1 MQRRYQTW
9 IVAATAILMLCEQFI
24 KSPEIATAAKEVRSW
39 GLIVA
44 AFALGLGTVNLV
56 MIHGDK
62 ISKKKEGWSNSIV
75 LMAGLVVFAVMG
87 VVLGTSNK
95 TYTSMYDTMVSPMA
109 TALFGTL
116 IFYIV
121 SAGYRSF
128 VVRRLES
135 GVILASALIVML
147 AQIPLGRLI
156 SPAIPAAATWLQNI
170 PNNAGQR
177 GLVIGAAVGAV
188 ANGLRVMLGL
198 ERNFGG

>member
-9 IVAATAILMLCEQFI
+9 IVAATAILMLCEQFV
-24 KSPEIATAAKEVRSW
+24 KSPGLAAAAKEVRSW

-44 AFALGLGTVNLV
+44 AFALGLGTVNLT

-62 ISKKKEGWSNSIV
+62 ISKKKEGWFDSLV
-75 LMAGLVVFAVMG
+75 LMAGLVVFAIAG
-87 VVLGTSNK
+87 IVLGTSHK
-95 TYTSMYDTMVSPMA
+95 TYSAMYDTTVSPMA
-109 TALFGTL
+109 TALFGTI

-121 SAGYRSF
+121 SAAYRAF
-128 VVRRLES
+128 VVRRAES
-135 GVILASALIVML
+135 GVILVTALIVML
-147 AQIPLGRLI
+147 AQVPLGRLI
-156 SPAIPAAATWLQNI
+156 SPMIPEAATWLQNI